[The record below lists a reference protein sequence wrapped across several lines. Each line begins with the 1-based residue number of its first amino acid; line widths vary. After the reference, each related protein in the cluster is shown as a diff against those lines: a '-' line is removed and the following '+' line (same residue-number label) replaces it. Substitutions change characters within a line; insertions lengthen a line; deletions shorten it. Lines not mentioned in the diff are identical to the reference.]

1 MHHVNRQ
8 NTRAGA
14 APRAYAQDE
23 GNKAKEVVMG
33 AEVWA
38 IISVGIVILVAMAAS
53 HRALRQEM
61 NERFRE
67 VNGRIDG
74 MNSEMNGRFGELSDR
89 IASLRAEMIE
99 RFGELSERLSR
110 VEGFLEG
117 MGYATWKRANK
128 EERSDGE
135 H

>member
-1 MHHVNRQ
+1 
-8 NTRAGA
+8 
-14 APRAYAQDE
+14 
-23 GNKAKEVVMG
+23 MG

-74 MNSEMNGRFGELSDR
+74 MYEHFEGRFDGMNGRFDGMNERFGEVYDR

-117 MGYATWKRANK
+117 MGYATWKRASK

>member
-1 MHHVNRQ
+1 
-8 NTRAGA
+8 
-14 APRAYAQDE
+14 
-23 GNKAKEVVMG
+23 MG

-38 IISVGIVILVAMAAS
+38 IISVGIVILVAMATS

-74 MNSEMNGRFGELSDR
+74 MNSQMNGRIDGMNSEMNRRFGELNER

-117 MGYATWKRANK
+117 MGYAQWKRASK